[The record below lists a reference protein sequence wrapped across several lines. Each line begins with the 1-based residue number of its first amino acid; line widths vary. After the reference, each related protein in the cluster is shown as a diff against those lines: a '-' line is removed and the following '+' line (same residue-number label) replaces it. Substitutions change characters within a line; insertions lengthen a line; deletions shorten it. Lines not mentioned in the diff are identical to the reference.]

1 MSQNLW
7 MERFSP
13 EELAASLLPSL
24 LPEPNSFVPLA
35 LLAQPEVGFSPDFLS
50 KVQAGFLPDFLLQGR
65 VESSLEILLMAQAES
80 GSIPDVMAG
89 QIGKVDSFLHGYGY
103 QKEPVSTQCH
113 HFLLI
118 LMEWRLFLRNYFDH

>member
-1 MSQNLW
+1 

-50 KVQAGFLPDFLLQGR
+50 KVQAGFLLEILWMDSVGF
-65 VESSLEILLMAQAES
+65 SLENLLMAQAES

-89 QIGKVDSFLHGYGY
+89 QIEKVDSFLHGFGY

-113 HFLLI
+113 HFLGYRMDWLI
-118 LMEWRLFLRNYFDH
+118 VLMHHFVH